1 MLDWGFLTKGTN
13 MPTYQELQAQI
24 EELKAQAE
32 KVRQDEIAEARKQIR
47 QLMQENHI
55 GINDL
60 LNEKKQAGGSKK
72 TKAVDAKYRD
82 PDSGSTWTGRG
93 RAPKW
98 LNGRNK
104 EEFLIK

>member
-1 MLDWGFLTKGTN
+1 MLDLGFLPTQTT

-24 EELKAQAE
+24 EELKALAE
-32 KVRQDEIAEARKQIR
+32 KARQDEITEARKQIR
-47 QLMQENHI
+47 KLIQDNNI
-55 GINDL
+55 DINDL
-60 LNEKKQAGGSKK
+60 LNEKKRTGGSKK
-72 TKAVDAKYRD
+72 TKSVEAKYRD
-82 PDSGSTWTGRG
+82 PDSGGTWTGRG

>member
-1 MLDWGFLTKGTN
+1 

-24 EELKAQAE
+24 EQLKAQAE
-32 KVRQDEIAEARKQIR
+32 KARQDEIANARKQIL
-47 QLMQENHI
+47 QLIQANNI
-55 GINDL
+55 DINDL
-60 LNEKKQAGGSKK
+60 LNDKKQVGKSKK
-72 TKAVDAKYRD
+72 TKSAEAKYRD

-98 LNGRNK
+98 LNGRSK